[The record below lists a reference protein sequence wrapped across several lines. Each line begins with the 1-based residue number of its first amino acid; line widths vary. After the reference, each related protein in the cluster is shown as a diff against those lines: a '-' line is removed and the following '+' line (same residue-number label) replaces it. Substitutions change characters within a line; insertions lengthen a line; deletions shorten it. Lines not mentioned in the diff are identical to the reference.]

1 MSAESN
7 GGVLYNL
14 YRKRIG
20 EPTTHDEVRGY
31 WVFLT
36 GVVLGT
42 LGLLLFIPSTSA
54 VGASG
59 LTLREAS
66 IFLAAIG
73 LVMLVAG
80 SAIRLPLQPWANYAA
95 YVGQA
100 VCFVA
105 AVWFLLVFPGN
116 WNVQT
121 GNQPVIVLYV
131 LGLAL
136 ITVGGLVV
144 PLFVGVTR
152 EDLAASERRV
162 ADLEAELAD
171 TRRERDRLESEVA
184 DARRERDQLESELE
198 ETRAAGE
205 TARTDLQATLDAL
218 QTSQSRFELYE
229 DRSEQWRWRLRHRN
243 GNVIANGGEGYT
255 RRHNA
260 QNGIQ
265 AVRRDAL
272 GATVML
278 VEAADALP
286 PEDEAFEPV
295 EETPSRAEFELY
307 EDESGKFRW
316 RLRHDNGNVIADGG
330 EGYASRGGAE
340 NAIDG
345 IREYVGPADYLRA
358 DPTAIEIY
366 RDEASEFRWRLVHEN
381 GNILAD
387 SGEGYSNRS
396 NARRAVDRIRDR
408 IDDMEF
414 EVYED
419 GGGEFR
425 WRLRGGNEEIMA
437 DGGEGYESRDGAEE
451 AVDRV
456 RNYLPDADTLD
467 VGSAAFEVYEDRAG
481 KFRWR
486 LRHRNGNILADSGQG
501 YADRSG
507 SFDGIESVK
516 RNAPTAEIET
526 AAG

>member
-1 MSAESN
+1 MSSENN
-7 GGVLYNL
+7 GFLYDL

-20 EPTTHDEVRGY
+20 NPTTHDEVRGY

-54 VGASG
+54 VGTSG

-66 IFLAAIG
+66 IFLAAVG

-80 SAIRLPLQPWANYAA
+80 PAIRLPLQSWANYAA

-105 AVWFLLVFPGN
+105 AAWFVVVFPGE
-116 WNVQT
+116 WSVQT
-121 GNQPVIVLYV
+121 GNQPVIILYV
-131 LGLAL
+131 VGLAL
-136 ITVGGLVV
+136 ITIGGLVV
-144 PLFVGVTR
+144 PLLVGVTR
-152 EDLAASERRV
+152 EDLEASEDRA
-162 ADLEAELAD
+162 ADLESELAD
-171 TRRERDRLESEVA
+171 V
-184 DARRERDQLESELE
+184 RRERDQLADELE
-198 ETRAAGE
+198 ETRTAGQ
-205 TARTDLQATLDAL
+205 TAQTELQTTLDAL
-218 QTSQSRFELYE
+218 RTSQSRFELYQ
-229 DRSEQWRWRLRHRN
+229 DRSEGWRWRLRHRN
-243 GNVIANGGEGYT
+243 GRLIADSGESYT

-260 QNGIQ
+260 QNGIE

-272 GATVML
+272 GGTVL
-278 VEAADALP
+278 LIESEDALP

-295 EETPSRAEFELY
+295 EEQASRADFERY
-307 EDESGKFRW
+307 EAESGEFRW
-316 RLRHDNGNVIADGG
+316 RLRHDNGNIIADSGQ
-330 EGYASRGGAE
+330 GYGSRSGVE

-366 RDEASEFRWRLVHEN
+366 RDKASEFRWRLIHKN
-381 GNILAD
+381 GAILAD

-396 NARRAVDRIRDR
+396 GARRAVDRVRDR
-408 IDDMEF
+408 IDDVEF

-419 GGGEFR
+419 QAGEFR
-425 WRLRGGNEEIMA
+425 WRLRGGNTQIMA
-437 DGGEGYESRDGAEE
+437 DSGEGYESRDGAEE

-456 RNYLPDADTLD
+456 RSYLPDADTLD
-467 VGSAAFEVYEDRAG
+467 IGRAAFEVYEDKAG
-481 KFRWR
+481 EFRWR
-486 LRHRNGNILADSGQG
+486 LRHRNGRILADSGQG
-501 YADRSG
+501 YSDRSG

-516 RNAPTAEIET
+516 RNAPNADIEAE
-526 AAG
+526 